1 MPKKDTSYVSPKKP
15 KHVAFLNN
23 NPPTKEVPK
32 KTKSK
37 KTTKTTTTK
46 TATGAKKSVA
56 KSTANSSVVV
66 NIRTGRGGGGA
77 KKSVAKALP
86 PNPLAA
92 PPSNIPKST
101 ANYNQPGVVA
111 VTHIVPSVAAAVPP
125 ATIVIP
131 VAPPPPNVLPVA
143 PAKRAPAFSK
153 PKTVPS
159 TAIKL
164 PQYIPAT
171 PVSVQEKRGLPPVF
185 AASEDAT
192 DRMNAMLI
200 SGVKNDLDS
209 AAIVNKLLSP
219 IPHTMSPIP
228 DLDVSGYNTELD
240 SLDEEDPIPPMSGEK
255 APIGKGILNPFHA
268 PNQPVTADDLLA
280 PAPVSIRLSDKGNDF
295 LTFSKFYRANKAPAD
310 LNKQYKK
317 YLGVDPPAYLSDV
330 ENTRMVADYLYAN
343 KPTDETERYDNVIKR
358 KTPAPRKPPT
368 TRKIN

>member
-37 KTTKTTTTK
+37 KTTTTKTTTTK
-46 TATGAKKSVA
+46 TATGAKKSVT

-66 NIRTGRGGGGA
+66 NIRTGKGGGSSKRGA
-77 KKSVAKALP
+77 AKALP

-92 PPSNIPKST
+92 PPSNTPKSI

-111 VTHIVPSVAAAVPP
+111 ATPIIPSVAAAVPP

-143 PAKRAPAFSK
+143 QTKRAPAFSK

-192 DRMNAMLI
+192 DRMNAMLS

-209 AAIVNKLLSP
+209 AARVNKLLSP
-219 IPHTMSPIP
+219 PRHDMSPMNDMSGYDTDP
-228 DLDVSGYNTELD
+228 DLIYIK
-240 SLDEEDPIPPMSGEK
+240 EEPIIPAMSGEK
-255 APIGKGILNPFHA
+255 SPLGPGILNPFHA

-280 PAPVSIRLSDKGNDF
+280 PKSSLSVPF
-295 LTFSKFYRANKAPAD
+295 LTFSKLYKATVLPPTHELD
-310 LNKQYKK
+310 RLYQL
-317 YLGVDPPAYLSDV
+317 YLGTPPTPSLTGSKKAKAIV
-330 ENTRMVADYLYAN
+330 DYLYAN
-343 KPTDETERYDNVIKR
+343 KPADDTERYDNLIKR
-358 KTPAPRKPPT
+358 KTPAPRKPPA